1 METGLPKTPRGM
13 AVSERLSLS
22 KETQVYYF
30 SVVVVVVVGGEYIY
44 TLMRCVKV
52 NKGFKGFK
60 ISVFLGCKMFDVVY
74 HMYSMCKEN
83 MENIIIWWL
92 DHMTLK

>member
-1 METGLPKTPRGM
+1 MLLHVPKPKRPETCMETGLPKTPRGM

-44 TLMRCVKV
+44 
-52 NKGFKGFK
+52 
-60 ISVFLGCKMFDVVY
+60 IPS
-74 HMYSMCKEN
+74 
-83 MENIIIWWL
+83 
-92 DHMTLK
+92 